1 MSSIFQ
7 NVKTDR
13 EFSASTGLTQS
24 QFSDLVIKYI
34 ETEYGYASPPEEG
47 SAGYGRSEERL
58 FMVLYYLKTY
68 LSFDLMGIHFDI
80 SRSEAERRIKSGLS
94 ILKRTLNRL
103 GELPLDSQSEM
114 EDLKRMLKENET
126 LLIDT
131 TERRVERPKDQK
143 AQKAAYSGKKNPI
156 RRKIR

>member
-13 EFSASTGLTQS
+13 EFSASTGLTRS

-34 ETEYGYASPPEEG
+34 ETEYGYTAPPVEG
-47 SAGYGRSEERL
+47 SAGYERSEERL

-68 LSFDLMGIHFDI
+68 LSFDLMGIHFGI

-94 ILKRTLNRL
+94 LLKRTLNRL
-103 GELPLDSQSEM
+103 GELPLDGQSKV
-114 EDLKRMLKENET
+114 EDLRRMLQENQL
-126 LLIDT
+126 LLIDA

-143 AQKAAYSGKKNPI
+143 AQKAAYSGKKKPI